1 MKIYKTT
8 RGILIEESNSFY
20 LIKTDWDAFINR
32 DDLFAYA
39 SSVIAEQPTLEGA
52 EDLLRDQLLAPI
64 GAQEIWGSGV
74 TYFKSREARMEEA
87 QGAGGGDFYDRVY
100 HAERPEIFFKS
111 NPSRAVGP
119 FDEVRIRDDSNWNVP
134 EPELTLLVSA
144 NAKIIGYTI
153 GNDMSSRDIEGENPL
168 YLPQAKTYDKSA
180 AIGPC
185 ILVMPSDLPADS
197 QIGLEI
203 FRNGKNIFAGTTQLN
218 QMKRRLPE
226 LVSYLY
232 RSCSF
237 PQGCLLMTGT
247 GIVPPN
253 EFTLDHGDEIR
264 ISIEHIGVLVNF
276 VE

>member
-32 DDLFAYA
+32 DDLFVHA

-119 FDEVRIRDDSNWNVP
+119 FEGVRIRDDSNWNVP

-237 PQGCLLMTGT
+237 PQGCLLMTGA

-264 ISIEHIGVLVNF
+264 ISIEHIGVLINF